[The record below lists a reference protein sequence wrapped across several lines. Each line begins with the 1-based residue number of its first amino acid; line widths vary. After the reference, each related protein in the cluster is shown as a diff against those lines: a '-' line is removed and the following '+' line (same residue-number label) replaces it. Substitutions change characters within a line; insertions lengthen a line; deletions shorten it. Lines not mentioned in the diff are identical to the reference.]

1 MNGRIANFLESLCQI
16 VARLVLVVR
25 ATTLAK
31 ASISLDFLV
40 DVPDELAIDPFPPN
54 ESSMF
59 SRHCCPSSFP
69 GGRPLHRQQS
79 YTHTSSSSQSPTIDL
94 NWTCG
99 WRNTVGA
106 TAVLP
111 GNWRDSN
118 VEKTSRTH

>member
-25 ATTLAK
+25 ATALAK

-69 GGRPLHRQQS
+69 GGRPLHRQDRKSTRLNSSHSQIS
-79 YTHTSSSSQSPTIDL
+79 Y
-94 NWTCG
+94 
-99 WRNTVGA
+99 
-106 TAVLP
+106 AVFCL
-111 GNWRDSN
+111 
-118 VEKTSRTH
+118 KTK